1 MGQLPA
7 VTGAGCVSTVEDY
20 IKYLEALR
28 IGDVLLK
35 KKTHAMMAEKRL
47 PEGPDDPTIAY

>member
-1 MGQLPA
+1 MGQLSA

-35 KKTHAMMAEKRL
+35 KETHAMMAEERL
-47 PEGPDDPTIAY
+47 PEGADDPTIAY